1 MRRWTSG
8 FLCILMVLSLA
19 ACGNTT
25 EENRSSSVSVITSE
39 ELEEASSKELAT
51 TESDEAND
59 KSDKEAETEKSS
71 NAVVYFS
78 ATGTTKEV
86 ARIIAG
92 TLNTEAVEIIP
103 EDAYSSDDLDY
114 NNDNCRAN
122 KEMND
127 DSARPAIKN
136 DLSAVMDCD
145 SIYIG
150 YPIWWGQ
157 APKIMYTFVEQ
168 YNLSGKTIIPFCTS
182 ASSGI
187 GTSATNLQA
196 ADNNHAVWL
205 AGRRF
210 AGSAQES
217 EVAGWLTGLNL
228 Q

>member
-1 MRRWTSG
+1 MRRWTAG

-25 EENRSSSVSVITSE
+25 EENRNSSVSVIISE
-39 ELEEASSKELAT
+39 ELEETSSKELAT

-150 YPIWWGQ
+150 YPIWWGT
-157 APKIMYTFVEQ
+157 APRIIQTFLEA
-168 YNLSGKTIIPFCTS
+168 YDLSGKTVYTFCTS
-182 ASSGI
+182 GGSGVEKSVSDLQELYKDVTIVNGKRFSAGASEEE
-187 GTSATNLQA
+187 
-196 ADNNHAVWL
+196 VKEWL
-205 AGRRF
+205 N
-210 AGSAQES
+210 EIK
-217 EVAGWLTGLNL
+217 
-228 Q
+228 

>member
-150 YPIWWGQ
+150 YPIWWGT
-157 APKIMYTFVEQ
+157 APRIIQTFLEA
-168 YNLSGKTIIPFCTS
+168 YDLSGKTVYTFCTS
-182 ASSGI
+182 GGSGVEKSVSDLQKLYKDVTIVSGKRFSAGASEEE
-187 GTSATNLQA
+187 
-196 ADNNHAVWL
+196 VKEWL
-205 AGRRF
+205 N
-210 AGSAQES
+210 EIK
-217 EVAGWLTGLNL
+217 
-228 Q
+228 

>member
-25 EENRSSSVSVITSE
+25 EENRNSSVSVITSE

-59 KSDKEAETEKSS
+59 KSDKETETEKSS

-103 EDAYSSDDLDY
+103 EEAYSSDDLDY

-145 SIYIG
+145 YIYIG
-150 YPIWWGQ
+150 YPIWWGT
-157 APKIMYTFVEQ
+157 APRIIQTFLEA
-168 YNLSGKTIIPFCTS
+168 YDLSGKTVYTFCTS
-182 ASSGI
+182 GGSGVEKSVSDLQELYKDVTIVSGKRFSAGASEEE
-187 GTSATNLQA
+187 
-196 ADNNHAVWL
+196 VKEWL
-205 AGRRF
+205 N
-210 AGSAQES
+210 EIK
-217 EVAGWLTGLNL
+217 
-228 Q
+228 

>member
-1 MRRWTSG
+1 MRRWTAG

-25 EENRSSSVSVITSE
+25 EENRNSSVSVITSE

-78 ATGTTKEV
+78 ATGTTKE
-86 ARIIAG
+86 AAQIIAG
-92 TLNTEAVEIIP
+92 ALDTEAVEIIP

-150 YPIWWGQ
+150 YDG
-157 APKIMYTFVEQ
+157 V
-168 YNLSGKTIIPFCTS
+168 II
-182 ASSGI
+182 
-187 GTSATNLQA
+187 
-196 ADNNHAVWL
+196 
-205 AGRRF
+205 
-210 AGSAQES
+210 
-217 EVAGWLTGLNL
+217 GLN
-228 Q
+228 

>member
-1 MRRWTSG
+1 MRRWTAG

-25 EENRSSSVSVITSE
+25 EENRNSSVSVITSE

-59 KSDKEAETEKSS
+59 KSDKETETEKSS

-103 EDAYSSDDLDY
+103 EEAYSSDDLDY

-150 YPIWWGQ
+150 YPIWWGT
-157 APKIMYTFVEQ
+157 APRIIQTFLEA
-168 YNLSGKTIIPFCTS
+168 YDLSGKTVYTFCTS
-182 ASSGI
+182 GGSGVEKSVSDLQKLYKDVTIVSGKRFSAGASEEE
-187 GTSATNLQA
+187 
-196 ADNNHAVWL
+196 VKEWL
-205 AGRRF
+205 N
-210 AGSAQES
+210 EIK
-217 EVAGWLTGLNL
+217 
-228 Q
+228 